1 MSRPQTRTLIDD
13 PLGGTVKL
21 TVLPGGLRVLTETVP
36 TMRSASVGVW
46 VGVGARDEAPELAGV
61 SHFLEHLLFKG
72 TEKRTATQIAEAI
85 EAVGGES
92 NAYTARELTC
102 FYARVLDDDL
112 PIAIDV
118 LGDAMCGSLVTE
130 ADVEVERDVIL
141 EEIAASQDEPS
152 DVVHELFSQALFGTG
167 ALGRD
172 IAGDPKTVRALT
184 RDQIYDFYRLHYRA
198 PNLTVCAAGG
208 VDHAETVKLVQE
220 AFGPLL
226 GGTGEP
232 CGRREDAEVLP
243 EPRRLLVERHDTEQA
258 HLVVGCRLFSRHDD
272 RKDAFEVLNNILG
285 GGMSSRLFQ
294 SVRERRGLAYTVY
307 SFTTYF
313 ADTGMFGVY
322 AGSNP
327 DKVHQVRDLVLE
339 ELARVAAEGV
349 TDEELRRGKGMA
361 RGGVVLSMEDS
372 GSHMNGLGRE
382 ELLYGEH
389 YSIAREL
396 ADIEAVTAEQVRS
409 VAAAVLSQPMTIAA
423 VGPFDEKDF
432 R

>member
-1 MSRPQTRTLIDD
+1 MSRPQTHTLIDD

-21 TVLPGGLRVLTETVP
+21 TVLPGGLRVLTESVP

-72 TEKRTATQIAEAI
+72 TAKRTATEIAESI
-85 EAVGGES
+85 ESVGGES

-112 PIAIDV
+112 PMAVDV
-118 LGDAMCGSLVTE
+118 LGDALCSSLVTA

-141 EEIAASQDEPS
+141 EEIAASADEPS
-152 DVVHELFSQALFGTG
+152 DVVHELFNRALFGDG

-172 IAGDPKTVRALT
+172 IAGDPDTVRALT
-184 RDQIYDFYRLHYRA
+184 RDQIYEFYRRHYRA

-208 VDHAETVKLVQE
+208 VDHGETVKLVAE
-220 AFGPLL
+220 AFAPIL
-226 GGTGEP
+226 GA
-232 CGRREDAEVLP
+232 AEVPRQRRHDEELLP
-243 EPRRLLVERHDTEQA
+243 EPVRLQVERHDTEQA

-294 SVRERRGLAYTVY
+294 TVREQRGLAYTVY
-307 SFTTYF
+307 SFSTYF
-313 ADTGMFGVY
+313 ADTGLFGVY

-327 DKVHQVRDLVLE
+327 DKVHQVRELVLA
-339 ELARVAAEGV
+339 ELAKVAAEGV
-349 TDEELRRGKGMA
+349 TDEELRRGKGMSK
-361 RGGVVLSMEDS
+361 GGMVLSMEDS
-372 GSHMNGLGRE
+372 GSRMNGLGRE
-382 ELLYGEH
+382 ELLYGSHLSLEQ
-389 YSIAREL
+389 EL
-396 ADIEAVTAEQVRS
+396 ADIEAVTVDQVKA
-409 VAAAVLSQPMTIAA
+409 VAAEILSQPMTTVA
-423 VGPFDEKDF
+423 VGPFDQKDF
-432 R
+432 A

>member
-1 MSRPQTRTLIDD
+1 MSRPLTRTLIDD
-13 PLGGTVKL
+13 PLGGTVRM

-72 TEKRTATQIAEAI
+72 TAKRTATEIAEAV
-85 EAVGGES
+85 ESVGGES

-112 PIAIDV
+112 PMAVDV
-118 LGDAMCGSLVTE
+118 LGDAMCASLVTP

-141 EEIAASQDEPS
+141 EEIAASADEPS
-152 DVVHELFSQALFGTG
+152 DVVHELFTKAIFGDG

-172 IAGDPKTVRALT
+172 IAGDPRTVRSIT
-184 RDQIYDFYRLHYRA
+184 REEIHEFYRRHYQA

-208 VDHAETVKLVQE
+208 VDHAETVKLVAE
-220 AFGPLL
+220 AFAPIL
-226 GGTGEP
+226 GGSAVP
-232 CGRREDAEVLP
+232 RQRRHDEDLLP
-243 EPRRLLVERHDTEQA
+243 EPVPLLVERHDTEQA
-258 HLVVGCRLFSRHDD
+258 HLVVGCRLFSRHDE

-294 SVRERRGLAYTVY
+294 TVREQRGLAYTVY
-307 SFTTYF
+307 SFSSYY
-313 ADTGMFGVY
+313 ADSGLFGVY

-327 DKVHQVRDLVLE
+327 DKVKQVRDLVLA
-339 ELARVAAEGV
+339 ELAKVAAEGV
-349 TDEELRRGKGMA
+349 TEEELRRGKGMSK
-361 RGGVVLSMEDS
+361 GGMVLSMEDS
-372 GSHMNGLGRE
+372 GSRMNALGRA

-389 YSIAREL
+389 LSLEREL
-396 ADIEAVTAEQVRS
+396 SDIDAVTVEQIRS
-409 VAAAVLSQPMTIAA
+409 VAAEIMSQPMTTVA
-423 VGPFDEKDF
+423 VGPFDQKDF
-432 R
+432 A

>member
-13 PLGGTVKL
+13 PLGGTVRL

-72 TEKRTATQIAEAI
+72 TAKRTATEIAEAI

-112 PIAIDV
+112 PMAVDV
-118 LGDAMCGSLVTE
+118 LGDAMCASLVTP

-141 EEIAASQDEPS
+141 EEIAASADEPS
-152 DVVHELFSQALFGTG
+152 DVVHELFSRALFGDG

-172 IAGDPKTVRALT
+172 IAGDPKTVRRLT
-184 RDQIYDFYRLHYRA
+184 RGQINDFYRQHYQA

-208 VDHAETVKLVQE
+208 VDHGETVKLVQE
-220 AFGPLL
+220 AFRPLL
-226 GGTGEP
+226 GGTAVP
-232 CGRREDAEVLP
+232 RQRRHDESVLP
-243 EPRRLLVERHDTEQA
+243 EPRLLLVERHDTEQA
-258 HLVVGCRLFSRHDD
+258 HLVVGCRTFSRHDP
-272 RKDAFEVLNNILG
+272 RKDAFEVLNNVLG

-294 SVRERRGLAYTVY
+294 SVREQRGLAYTVY
-307 SFTTYF
+307 SFTSYF

-327 DKVHQVRDLVLE
+327 DRVRQVRELVLA
-339 ELARVAAEGV
+339 ELERVASEGI
-349 TDEELRRGKGMA
+349 TDEELSRGKGMSK
-361 RGGVVLSMEDS
+361 GGMVLSMEDS
-372 GSHMNGLGRE
+372 GSRMNALGRA

-389 YSIAREL
+389 LSLEREL
-396 ADIEAVTAEQVRS
+396 SDIEAVTSEQIRS
-409 VAAAVLSQPMTIAA
+409 VAAEILSQPMTTAA
-423 VGPFDEKDF
+423 VGPFDQKEF

>member
-1 MSRPQTRTLIDD
+1 
-13 PLGGTVKL
+13 V

-72 TEKRTATQIAEAI
+72 TAKRTATEIAEAI

-112 PIAIDV
+112 PIAVDV
-118 LGDAMCGSLVTE
+118 LGDAMCASLVTP

-141 EEIAASQDEPS
+141 EEIAASADEPS
-152 DVVHELFSQALFGTG
+152 DVVHELFSRALFGDG

-172 IAGDPKTVRALT
+172 IAGDPKTVRRLT
-184 RDQIYDFYRLHYRA
+184 RAQINDFYRLHYQA
-198 PNLTVCAAGG
+198 PNLTICAAGG
-208 VDHAETVKLVQE
+208 VDHGETVKLVQE
-220 AFGPLL
+220 AFRPLI
-226 GGTGEP
+226 GGASVP
-232 CGRREDAEVLP
+232 RQRRHDESILP
-243 EPRRLLVERHDTEQA
+243 EPRPLLVERHDTEQA
-258 HLVVGCRLFSRHDD
+258 HLVVGCRTFSRHDP
-272 RKDAFEVLNNILG
+272 RKDAFEVLNNVLG

-294 SVRERRGLAYTVY
+294 SVREQRGLAYTVY
-307 SFTTYF
+307 SFTSYF

-327 DKVHQVRDLVLE
+327 DRVRQVRELVLAELERVASEGITDE
-339 ELARVAAEGV
+339 ELAR
-349 TDEELRRGKGMA
+349 GKGMSK
-361 RGGVVLSMEDS
+361 GGMVLSMEDS
-372 GSHMNGLGRE
+372 GSRMNALGRA

-389 YSIAREL
+389 LSLEREL
-396 ADIEAVTAEQVRS
+396 SDIEAVTAEQIRS
-409 VAAAVLSQPMTIAA
+409 VAAQILSQPMTTAA
-423 VGPFDEKDF
+423 VGPFDQKDF

>member
-13 PLGGTVKL
+13 PLGGTVRV

-72 TEKRTATQIAEAI
+72 TAKRTATEIAEAI

-112 PIAIDV
+112 PIAVDV
-118 LGDAMCGSLVTE
+118 LGDAMCASLVTP

-141 EEIAASQDEPS
+141 EEIAASADEPS
-152 DVVHELFSQALFGTG
+152 DVVHELFSRALFGDG

-172 IAGDPKTVRALT
+172 IAGDPKTVRRLT
-184 RDQIYDFYRLHYRA
+184 RAQINDFYKQHYQA

-208 VDHAETVKLVQE
+208 VDHGETVKLVQE
-220 AFGPLL
+220 AFRPLL
-226 GGTGEP
+226 GGTAVP
-232 CGRREDAEVLP
+232 RQRRHDESVLP

-258 HLVVGCRLFSRHDD
+258 HLVVGCRTFSRHDP

-294 SVRERRGLAYTVY
+294 SVREQRGLAYTVY
-307 SFTTYF
+307 SFTSYF

-327 DKVHQVRDLVLE
+327 DRVRQVRELVLA
-339 ELARVAAEGV
+339 ELERVASEGI
-349 TDEELRRGKGMA
+349 TDEELLRGKGMSK
-361 RGGVVLSMEDS
+361 GGMVLSMEDS
-372 GSHMNGLGRE
+372 GSRMNALGRA

-389 YSIAREL
+389 LSLEREL
-396 ADIEAVTAEQVRS
+396 ADIEAVTADQIRS
-409 VAAAVLSQPMTIAA
+409 VAAEILSQPMTTAA
-423 VGPFDEKDF
+423 VGPFDQKDF

>member
-1 MSRPQTRTLIDD
+1 MSRPQTHTLIDD

-72 TEKRTATQIAEAI
+72 TAKRTATEIAESI
-85 EAVGGES
+85 ESVGGES

-102 FYARVLDDDL
+102 FYARVLDEDL
-112 PIAIDV
+112 PMAVDV
-118 LGDAMCGSLVTE
+118 LGDALCSSLVTP

-141 EEIAASQDEPS
+141 EEIAASADEPS
-152 DVVHELFSQALFGTG
+152 DVVHELFTRALFGDG

-172 IAGDPKTVRALT
+172 IAGDPGTVRRLT
-184 RDQIYDFYRLHYRA
+184 RDQIYEFYRHHYRA

-208 VDHAETVKLVQE
+208 VDHGETVKLVAE
-220 AFGPLL
+220 AFAPIL
-226 GGTGEP
+226 GGTDVP
-232 CGRREDAEVLP
+232 RPRRHDDDRLP
-243 EPRRLLVERHDTEQA
+243 EPVRLLVERHDTEQA
-258 HLVVGCRLFSRHDD
+258 HVVVGCRLFSRHDD

-294 SVRERRGLAYTVY
+294 TVREQRGLAYTVY
-307 SFTTYF
+307 SFSTYF
-313 ADTGMFGVY
+313 ADTGLFGVY

-327 DKVHQVRDLVLE
+327 EKVHQVRELVLA
-339 ELARVAAEGV
+339 ELAKVAADGV
-349 TDEELRRGKGMA
+349 TDEELRRGKGMSK
-361 RGGVVLSMEDS
+361 GGMVLSMEDS
-372 GSHMNGLGRE
+372 GSRMNGLGRE

-389 YSIAREL
+389 WSLAREI
-396 ADIEAVTAEQVRS
+396 ADIEAVTADQIRA
-409 VAAAVLSQPMTIAA
+409 VAAEILSQPMTTVA
-423 VGPFDEKDF
+423 VGPFDQKDF
-432 R
+432 A

>member
-13 PLGGTVKL
+13 PLGGTVRV

-72 TEKRTATQIAEAI
+72 TAKRTATEIAEAI

-112 PIAIDV
+112 PIAVDV
-118 LGDAMCGSLVTE
+118 LGDAMCASLVTP

-152 DVVHELFSQALFGTG
+152 DVVHELFSQALFGNG

-184 RDQIYDFYRLHYRA
+184 RAQINDFYRHHYQA

-208 VDHAETVKLVQE
+208 VDHGETVKLVQE
-220 AFGPLL
+220 AFAPLL
-226 GGTGEP
+226 GGTDVP
-232 CGRREDAEVLP
+232 RQRRHDESVLP
-243 EPRRLLVERHDTEQA
+243 GPRRLLVERHDTEQA
-258 HLVVGCRLFSRHDD
+258 HLVVGCRLFSRHDP
-272 RKDAFEVLNNILG
+272 RKDAFEVMNNILG

-294 SVRERRGLAYTVY
+294 SVREQRGLAYTVY
-307 SFTTYF
+307 SFTSYF
-313 ADTGMFGVY
+313 ADTGSFGVY

-327 DKVHQVRDLVLE
+327 DKVHQVRKLVLA
-339 ELARVAAEGV
+339 ELERMASEGV
-349 TDEELRRGKGMA
+349 TDEELLRGKGMS
-361 RGGVVLSMEDS
+361 RGGMVLSMEDS
-372 GSHMNGLGRE
+372 GSRMNALGRA

-389 YSIAREL
+389 LSLEREL
-396 ADIEAVTAEQVRS
+396 ADIEAVTSEQIRS
-409 VAAAVLSQPMTIAA
+409 VSAEILSQPMTIAA

>member
-13 PLGGTVKL
+13 PLGGTVRV

-72 TEKRTATQIAEAI
+72 TAKRTATEIAEVI
-85 EAVGGES
+85 ESVGGES

-112 PIAIDV
+112 PMAVDV
-118 LGDAMCGSLVTE
+118 LGDAMCSSLVTP

-141 EEIAASQDEPS
+141 EEIAASADEPS

-167 ALGRD
+167 PLGRD

-184 RDQIYDFYRLHYRA
+184 RAQINEFYRHHYQA

-208 VDHAETVKLVQE
+208 VDHGETVKLVQE
-220 AFGPLL
+220 AFAPLL
-226 GGTGEP
+226 GGP
-232 CGRREDAEVLP
+232 DVPRRRRHDDAVLA
-243 EPRRLLVERHDTEQA
+243 EPRRLLVEHHDTEQA
-258 HLVVGCRLFSRHDD
+258 HLVVGCRLFSRHDP
-272 RKDAFEVLNNILG
+272 RKDAFEVLNNVLG

-294 SVRERRGLAYTVY
+294 SVREKRGLAYTVY
-307 SFTTYF
+307 SFTSYF

-327 DKVHQVRDLVLE
+327 DKVHQVRELVNAELE
-339 ELARVAAEGV
+339 RIASEGI
-349 TDEELRRGKGMA
+349 TDEELVRGKGMS
-361 RGGVVLSMEDS
+361 RGGMVLSMEDS
-372 GSHMNGLGRE
+372 GSRMNALGRA

-389 YSIAREL
+389 LSLEREL
-396 ADIEAVTAEQVRS
+396 ADIEAVTSEQIRS
-409 VAAAVLSQPMTIAA
+409 VAAEVLSQPMTTAA